1 MNLVIRKLIK
11 QGYIKLIFSRGISS
25 FGSLLLTFAITTYYG
40 VDTLGLFSLVLSCI
54 GLLSIL
60 SRVGL
65 DTIIVK
71 VASIYYANLERNR
84 FVTFFGKIYLLVG
97 LISLALTALYFFYYD
112 RLNYL
117 LGIEANEVLSVFILY
132 FIPYTYLALHSSFFK
147 AIKLPWLYP
156 VFESGSASFVLAVV
170 IFFVIY
176 LDIQIDFVNII
187 HINGLILIGLS
198 VIGILILCYKVKNH
212 FIKNENACISDPSS
226 NFIKT
231 IPDFFILTLAAYL
244 ANTGVPFLISSMVT
258 KHELGVFMICFRVSI
273 LVNLIITIIN
283 SVVAP
288 NIAIYFS
295 RGKEDKLKQEV
306 IKANRTIMLS
316 CLPILIS
323 LFIFPEIAISIFNHQ
338 SELSNSVLRIL
349 ILGQVINVAT
359 GLVASIL
366 NMTGKQKSNR
376 NITIISSAICVIL
389 LFLLTPMFGILGTA
403 ISLSTYWLVKNILS
417 AVIVAQAF
425 KFNIIRVW

>member
-11 QGYIKLIFSRGISS
+11 QGYIKLIFSRGVSS
-25 FGSLLLTFAITTYYG
+25 FGSILLTFAITTYYG

-54 GLLSIL
+54 GLLAIL

-97 LISLALTALYFFYYD
+97 LISLALTALYCFYYE

-117 LGIEANEVLSVFILY
+117 LGIEANEALSVFILY

-156 VFESGSASFVLAVV
+156 VFELGSASFVLAVV

-176 LDIQIDFVNII
+176 LGIQIDFVNII

-198 VIGILILCYKVKNH
+198 VIGILILCYKVKYH
-212 FIKNENACISDPSS
+212 FIKNEKACISDPSS

-258 KHELGVFMICFRVSI
+258 KHELGVFMICFRISI

-295 RGKEDKLKQEV
+295 RGNEDKLKQEV

-316 CLPILIS
+316 CLPILIF

-349 ILGQVINVAT
+349 ILGQAINVAT

-366 NMTGKQKSNR
+366 NMTGKQKNNR
-376 NITIISSAICVIL
+376 NITIISSAICIIL

-403 ISLSTYWLVKNILS
+403 ISLSTYWFAKNISS

-425 KFNIIRVW
+425 KFNVVRVW